1 MILISSCLIG
11 ENVRYDGGN
20 QLDVRLKK
28 LIDSGKAIHACPELL
43 GGLLIPREPAEIIV
57 EMVLMCGI
65 TLQRLLLFLTKT

>member
-20 QLDVRLKK
+20 QMDVRLKK

-43 GGLLIPREPAEIIV
+43 GGL
-57 EMVLMCGI
+57 
-65 TLQRLLLFLTKT
+65 

>member
-28 LIDSGKAIHACPELL
+28 LIDS
-43 GGLLIPREPAEIIV
+43 
-57 EMVLMCGI
+57 
-65 TLQRLLLFLTKT
+65 